1 MKTILTLLI
10 GILLS
15 TNLFAQSQFAY
26 RLPKEEIQFIEQLEK
41 LGLIK
46 IDPDEKQT
54 LYIKTALWDDWKTA
68 EDKGTMIAKFS
79 TYYNG
84 HKYNNWAGY
93 GKNWTFKIKLMETKK
108 LVGEQCKDLTIK
120 GYKY

>member
-10 GILLS
+10 SIPLS
-15 TNLFAQSQFAY
+15 INLFLQSQSAY
-26 RLPKEEIQFIEQLEK
+26 RLPKEDIQIIERLEK
-41 LGLIK
+41 LGYIK
-46 IDPDEKQT
+46 IDPNDRQT

-79 TYYNG
+79 TFYNG
-84 HKYNNWAGY
+84 HKYNNWDGY
-93 GKNWTFKIKLMETKK
+93 GKNWIIKIKLMETKK